1 MLNTYDNF
9 TLFQYFG
16 QRPLSRKNKHLSI
29 NYIVKHIRRDFHSA
43 TWVMPRGGTWGYRGG
58 GSKKNFFSEIQP
70 DLVEISSEN
79 TALFDLGSLVSLN
92 MKHYPCLIKG

>member
-16 QRPLSRKNKHLSI
+16 QRPLSRKNKHFSI

-43 TWVMPRGGTWGYRGG
+43 TWVMPSGG
-58 GSKKNFFSEIQP
+58 GGGGGGGVKKYFFQKF
-70 DLVEISSEN
+70 N
-79 TALFDLGSLVSLN
+79 QNWGR
-92 MKHYPCLIKG
+92 